1 MISSPNW
8 SDPLRLRMF
17 RWTVSALFAV
27 ALHAGV
33 LSFLLYS
40 RDSTEADIAGSI
52 AIELAPITAGSPVEM
67 PDVPLGPLAPEQT
80 AASEATKQIAKQ
92 EPIEAPSVDP
102 SPLAPDPE
110 VSLPIKR
117 PEEKKEPEEKAEHAP
132 QDSQVLEAAPAIG
145 LSGAALQAQSA
156 WQRDLVS
163 RINRY
168 KRYPATAATHRV
180 EGVVTVQF
188 TVDRAGVVLASQV
201 LHSSGSPLLDD
212 EAITMLRRAAPL
224 PAPPAQAQAETFEF
238 VLPIH
243 FKIP

>member
-1 MISSPNW
+1 MISSANW
-8 SDPLRLRMF
+8 NDPFQLRMF
-17 RWTVSALFAV
+17 RWTVSALLAIG
-27 ALHAGV
+27 LHVGV
-33 LSFLLYS
+33 LSFILDS
-40 RDSTEADIAGSI
+40 RDSTETDIAGSI
-52 AIELAPITAGSPVEM
+52 AVELAPMATGASVEID
-67 PDVPLGPLAPEQT
+67 PAA
-80 AASEATKQIAKQ
+80 AASKQIAKP
-92 EPIEAPSVDP
+92 EPVDAPSVDP
-102 SPLAPDPE
+102 SPLAPNPE

-117 PEEKKEPEEKAEHAP
+117 PEEKKEPDQKAEQAA
-132 QDSQVLEAAPAIG
+132 QASQVLEAAPVIG

-168 KRYPATAATHRV
+168 KRYPAAAATHRV

-212 EAITMLRRAAPL
+212 EAITMLHRAAPL
-224 PAPPAQAQAETFEF
+224 PAPPAPAQAETFEF
-238 VLPIH
+238 VLPIR